1 MGLYVHTYL
10 DKQKE
15 DFIMSDAKI
24 QQFSEKLK
32 ALSHPQRLSIVEG
45 LMQQPSNVTSI
56 QQHLGI
62 PQPSVSAHL
71 AKLKNAGIIQGQR
84 QGQEISYSLV
94 DEDTRNLLNLM
105 H

>member
-15 DFIMSDAKI
+15 DFIMSDARI